1 MSRPTPR
8 TDPAEDR
15 QLTEDTLRLLAD
27 PAQEVLLERRPAFSQ
42 LAAVPLLDLDTV
54 PAHEQS

>member
-1 MSRPTPR
+1 M
-8 TDPAEDR
+8 TDPAEIG

-42 LAAVPLLDLDTV
+42 LAAVPLLDLDTATAAE
-54 PAHEQS
+54 PAFMHS